1 ANVKDITSFIERN
14 AGIWGARRDV
24 TNRLEF
30 AVQQSV
36 EAALEFGNPGGP
48 IKVEIS
54 FDEFVI
60 DAVLSYVGLPLAFPA
75 TAPSQDEILETE
87 DGAQRLSGFLIRR
100 YADQIKSSSHNG
112 LNEIRL
118 HFD

>member
-1 ANVKDITSFIERN
+1 MKDITSFIERN

-24 TNRLEF
+24 TNRLEY

-36 EAALEFGNPGGP
+36 EAAVEFANVSGP

-60 DAVLSYVGLPLAFPA
+60 DALISYIGLPLQFPETGA
-75 TAPSQDEILETE
+75 LAGRDCWRRRTARCGS
-87 DGAQRLSGFLIRR
+87 AAS
-100 YADQIKSSSHNG
+100 
-112 LNEIRL
+112 
-118 HFD
+118 